1 MLRYSRLHA
10 LRENPGSE
18 EIQQF
23 MMRLSRSLRKYR
35 WLVFTGWLLALVPA
49 IYLAMTQAGNLTGGG
64 FEVAGSQSLAVHDQL
79 EELYHDEGA
88 SSLALVAAPRP
99 DASYQDMNDAVALLK
114 RIAGEFPGVTE
125 APNPTQRPPQPDR
138 PYVVSLRLDAR
149 NAGTSDVAKQLRGK
163 VGIKGDQPGQTANG
177 RVRLYVIGQGALS
190 AAAAANTKR
199 DIAAAESWN
208 LPIIL
213 IVLLAVFG
221 SLAAAAIPLA
231 LGICTVVVTM
241 GLVYLLSEY
250 TTMSVFV
257 TSTVSMFGIALAV
270 DYSLFILMRFREE
283 LRAGRQPTEA
293 VDAAMA
299 TSGLAVVLSGMTV
312 VASLTGIYLINTP
325 ALKSMATGAILAVA
339 VAMLTAATLT
349 PAVLATFGRAAAKR
363 SALLHWSRQPEST
376 QSRFWNRWIGWVM
389 RRPWISALAAS
400 AVLLVMAVPAASM
413 VLGNSLLRQFD
424 SSHEIR
430 AGVAGA
436 AEALGPGALGP
447 IRVLITF
454 PDGGAASPEHSQT
467 IAAIRQRMTEA
478 PNVVTVSPPQSAEDS
493 SSASLSAVLSVDP
506 EAMRARD
513 TVGWMRTQ
521 LPKIPDPGT
530 ARVDVG
536 GPTALIKDFDDRVSQ
551 TEPLVLLFVALIAF
565 VMLLI
570 SIHSVFLAF
579 KGVLMTLLSV
589 AAAYGSLVM
598 VFQWGWLQ
606 DLGFTQISSIDSTVP
621 PLVLAMTFG
630 LSMDYEIFLLT
641 RIRERFLHTGNTR
654 DAVAYGVST
663 SARTIT
669 SAALI
674 MIAVFIGFA
683 FAGMPL
689 VAEIGVACA
698 VAIAVDATVVR
709 LVLVPALMAMFA
721 QWNWWLPKWLRRVLP
736 SVDFERPLPEVDLG
750 DVVVIPD
757 DISALAAP
765 SADLRMVLKSAA
777 KLRHLAPDAIC
788 VADPLAFTGCGR
800 NGNHAVPGLQKE
812 LEKGL
817 ENGLDQ
823 CLEKGR
829 GLGPGQIPHQ
839 VDIGDEPVGVGASPG
854 GAGSSSKTATN
865 GHSAAK
871 KLVDGLTSRNGIA
884 RAIAGMDRPVHPVTL
899 WRGRLSV
906 AIDALEAGL
915 ETQTD
920 SAEDEKYER
929 RSPVETTH
937 VQLPTGDRLLVPTG
951 AEALRLKGYLI
962 MCRNSSRDFAD
973 FADMVETL
981 EPETAAVVLAGMD
994 RYYCCETPRRQWI
1007 ASQLVRRLADPHPSD
1022 FSDDEWSEPDAK
1034 ADWEEVRQRCLSVA
1048 VAMLEEAR

>member
-1 MLRYSRLHA
+1 
-10 LRENPGSE
+10 
-18 EIQQF
+18 
-23 MMRLSRSLRKYR
+23 MRLSRSLRRYR
-35 WLVFTGWLLALVPA
+35 WLVFAGWLLALVPA
-49 IYLAMTQAGNLTGGG
+49 IYLALTQSGNLTGGG
-64 FEVAGSQSLAVHDQL
+64 FEVAGSQSLKVHDQL
-79 EELYHDEGA
+79 EEQYHDLGA

-99 DASYQDMNDAVALLK
+99 DASYDDMNNAVALL
-114 RIAGEFPGVTE
+114 REIAGEFPGVTE
-125 APNPTQRPPQPDR
+125 KPNPTQRPPQPDR
-138 PYVVSLRLDAR
+138 PYVLSLRLDAH
-149 NAGTSDVAKQLRGK
+149 NSGTSDIAKRLRQK
-163 VGIKGDQPGQTANG
+163 VGVKGDQSGQTADG

-190 AAAAANTKR
+190 AAAAANTKH
-199 DIAAAESWN
+199 DIAAAERWN

-231 LGICTVVVTM
+231 LGVCTVVVTM
-241 GLVYLLSEY
+241 GLVYFLSAY

-283 LRAGRQPTEA
+283 LRSGREHREA

-299 TSGLAVVLSGMTV
+299 TSGLAVVLSGLTV

-339 VAMLTAATLT
+339 VAMLTSTTLT
-349 PAVLATFGRAAAKR
+349 PAVLGTFGRAAAKR
-363 SALLHWSRQPEST
+363 SALLHWSRRPEST
-376 QSRFWNRWIGWVM
+376 QSRFWNRWVGAVM
-389 RRPWISALAAS
+389 RRPWISSLAA
-400 AVLLVMAVPAASM
+400 ALVLLAMAAPAASM

-424 SSHEIR
+424 SAHEIR

-436 AEALGPGALGP
+436 SQALGPGALGP
-447 IRVLITF
+447 IQALVTF
-454 PDGGAASPEHSQT
+454 PDGGASAPEHNQ
-467 IAAIRQRMTEA
+467 ILAAIRQRMMQA
-478 PNVVTVSPPQSAEDS
+478 PNIVSVTPVQYADDN
-493 SSASLSAVLSVDP
+493 SSAVLSAVLSVDP
-506 EAMRARD
+506 EDMGARHTVDWMRA
-513 TVGWMRTQ
+513 Q
-521 LPKIPDPGT
+521 LPKVPDEGT
-530 ARVDVG
+530 AHVDVG
-536 GPTALIKDFDDRVSQ
+536 GSTALIKDFDDQVSK
-551 TEPLVLLFVALIAF
+551 TEPWVLLFVALIAF
-565 VMLLI
+565 AMLLL

-598 VFQWGWLQ
+598 VFQWGWLK
-606 DLGFTQISSIDSTVP
+606 DLGFTQITSIDSTVP

-698 VAIAVDATVVR
+698 VAIAVDATIVR
-709 LVLVPALMAMFA
+709 LIMVPALMAMFA
-721 QWNWWLPKWLRRVLP
+721 QWNWWLPRWLARILP
-736 SVDFERPLPEVDLG
+736 SVDFDRPLPAVDLA

-757 DISALAAP
+757 DISALTAP

-777 KLRHLAPDAIC
+777 KLKHLAPDAIC

-800 NGNHAVPGLQKE
+800 NGSATDEV
-812 LEKGL
+812 
-817 ENGLDQ
+817 
-823 CLEKGR
+823 R
-829 GLGPGQIPHQ
+829 GQGPGQIPHQ
-839 VDIGDEPVGVGASPG
+839 VNLNDDSVGVAVGAAEPKN
-854 GAGSSSKTATN
+854 GAN
-865 GHSAAK
+865 GHNRGALGAK
-871 KLVDGLTSRNGIA
+871 KLVDGLSARNGIG
-884 RAIAGMDRPVHPVTL
+884 RAMPWGDRPVHPVTL

-906 AIDALEAGL
+906 AIDALETKSKAP
-915 ETQTD
+915 D
-920 SAEDEKYER
+920 RPHYKR

-937 VQLPTGDRLLVPTG
+937 VQLPTGDRLQVPTG
-951 AEALRLKGYLI
+951 AETLRLKGYLI
-962 MCRNSSRDFAD
+962 MCRNNSRDFAE
-973 FADMVETL
+973 FADMVDTL

-994 RYYCCETPRRQWI
+994 RYYCCQPPRQQWI
-1007 ASQLVRRLADPHPSD
+1007 ASELVRQLADPHPSD
-1022 FSDDEWSEPDAK
+1022 LTDDPSEPDAK
-1034 ADWEEVRQRCLSVA
+1034 ADWDEVRQRCLSVA

>member
-1 MLRYSRLHA
+1 
-10 LRENPGSE
+10 
-18 EIQQF
+18 
-23 MMRLSRSLRKYR
+23 MRLSRSLRRYR
-35 WLVFTGWLLALVPA
+35 WLVFTGWLLALLPA
-49 IYLAMTQAGNLTGGG
+49 IYLAMTQSGNLTGGG
-64 FEVAGSQSLAVHDQL
+64 FEVAGSQSLVVHDQL
-79 EELYHDEGA
+79 EDLYHDQGA

-99 DASYQDMNDAVALLK
+99 DASYQDTNDAVALLR

-149 NAGTSDVAKQLRGK
+149 NAGTSDVAKQLRRK
-163 VGIKGDQPGQTANG
+163 VGVKGDHPGETADG

-190 AAAAANTKR
+190 AAAAANTKH
-199 DIAAAESWN
+199 DIAQAERWN

-231 LGICTVVVTM
+231 LGVCTVVVTM
-241 GLVYLLSEY
+241 GLVYLLSAY

-283 LRAGRQPTEA
+283 LRAGRQPREA

-299 TSGLAVVLSGMTV
+299 TSGLAVVLSGTTV
-312 VASLTGIYLINTP
+312 IASLTAIYLINTP

-339 VAMLTAATLT
+339 VAMLTSTTLT
-349 PAVLATFGRAAAKR
+349 PAALATFGRAAAKR
-363 SALLHWSRQPEST
+363 SALLHWSRRPECT
-376 QSRFWNRWIGWVM
+376 QSRFWSSWVGWVM
-389 RRPWISALAAS
+389 RRPWMSALAAS
-400 AVLLVMAVPAASM
+400 AVLLVMAAPAASM

-430 AGVAGA
+430 AGVAAA

-454 PDGGAASPEHSQT
+454 PDGGAASPEHSQM
-467 IAAIRQRMTEA
+467 IAAIRQRMTQA
-478 PNVVTVSPPQSAEDS
+478 PHIVSATPPQFAEDNG
-493 SSASLSAVLSVDP
+493 SALLSAVLSLDP
-506 EAMRARD
+506 EDLGARQ
-513 TVGWMRTQ
+513 TVGWMRAQ
-521 LPKIPDPGT
+521 LPKVPDRGT
-530 ARVDVG
+530 ARIDVG
-536 GPTALIKDFDDRVSQ
+536 GPTALIKDFDDRVSA
-551 TEPLVLLFVALIAF
+551 TEPLVLVFVALIAF
-565 VMLLI
+565 AMLLV
-570 SIHSVFLAF
+570 SIHSMFLAF

-606 DLGFTQISSIDSTVP
+606 DLGFAQISSIDSTVP

-641 RIRERFLHTGNTR
+641 RIRERFLHSGNTR

-698 VAIAVDATVVR
+698 VAIAVDATLVR

-721 QWNWWLPKWLRRVLP
+721 QWNWWLPRWLSRVLP
-736 SVDFERPLPEVDLG
+736 SVDFDRPLPEVDLG
-750 DVVVIPD
+750 EIVVIPD
-757 DISALAAP
+757 DISALTAP
-765 SADLRMVLKSAA
+765 NADLRMVRKSAA
-777 KLRHLAPDAIC
+777 KLKHLAPDAIC
-788 VADPLAFTGCGR
+788 MSDPLAFAGCGH
-800 NGNHAVPGLQKE
+800 NGRETEAGLAQGAGHGLAQGWGQGWGRRPG
-812 LEKGL
+812 
-817 ENGLDQ
+817 
-823 CLEKGR
+823 R
-829 GLGPGQIPHQ
+829 IPYQ
-839 VDIGDEPVGVGASPG
+839 VNISDDSAGVGVTVANM
-854 GAGSSSKTATN
+854 KTSTN

-871 KLVDGLTSRNGIA
+871 KLVRGLASRNGIA
-884 RAIAGMDRPVHPVTL
+884 RAIAWADRPVHPVTL
-899 WRGRLSV
+899 WRERLSV
-906 AIDALEAGL
+906 AIDALEADAG
-915 ETQTD
+915 TTD
-920 SAEDEKYER
+920 RQKYER

-937 VQLPTGDRLLVPTG
+937 VQLPTGDRLLIPTG
-951 AEALRLKGYLI
+951 AETLRLKGYLI
-962 MCRNSSRDFAD
+962 VCRNNSRDYAD
-973 FADMVETL
+973 VADMVDAL
-981 EPETAAVVLAGMD
+981 GPETAAAVLAGMD
-994 RYYCCETPRRQWI
+994 RYYCCEPPGRQCI
-1007 ASQLVRRLADPHPSD
+1007 ATQLVRRLADPHPSD
-1022 FSDDEWSEPDAK
+1022 LSDDQRSEPDAE

-1048 VAMLEEAR
+1048 IAMLEEAR

>member
-1 MLRYSRLHA
+1 VKK
-10 LRENPGSE
+10 
-18 EIQQF
+18 IQQF
-23 MMRLSRSLRKYR
+23 MMRLSRSLRRYR

-49 IYLAMTQAGNLTGGG
+49 IYLAMTQSGNLTGGG

-79 EELYHDEGA
+79 EDLYHEQGA

-99 DASYQDMNDAVALLK
+99 DASYQDINDAVAQL
-114 RIAGEFPGVTE
+114 RQIAGEFPNVTE
-125 APNPTQRPPQPDR
+125 VPNPTQRPPQPDR
-138 PYVVSLRLDAR
+138 PYVVSLRLDAH
-149 NAGTSDVAKQLRGK
+149 NAGTSDLAKQLRKK
-163 VGIKGDQPGQTANG
+163 VGVKGDQSGQTANG

-190 AAAAANTKR
+190 AAAAENTKR
-199 DIAAAESWN
+199 DIAAAERWN

-231 LGICTVVVTM
+231 LGVCTVVVTM
-241 GLVYLLSEY
+241 GLVYFLSAY

-283 LRAGRQPTEA
+283 LRTGRRPNEA

-339 VAMLTAATLT
+339 VAMLTSATLT
-349 PAVLATFGRAAAKR
+349 PAVLATFGRSAAKR
-363 SALLHWSRQPEST
+363 SALLHWSRRPEST
-376 QSRFWNRWIGWVM
+376 QSRFWNRWIGSVM
-389 RRPWISALAAS
+389 RRPWISAMAA
-400 AVLLVMAVPAASM
+400 AVVLLVMAVPAASM

-430 AGVAGA
+430 AGVAA
-436 AEALGPGALGP
+436 AAQALGPGALGP

-467 IAAIRQRMTEA
+467 IAAIRQRMTQA
-478 PNVVTVSPPQSAEDS
+478 PNIVSVSPPQFAEDNG
-493 SSASLSAVLSVDP
+493 SALLSAVLSVDP
-506 EAMRARD
+506 EDMGARD

-521 LPKIPDPGT
+521 LPKIPDAGT

-570 SIHSVFLAF
+570 SIHSVFLAL

-598 VFQWGWLQ
+598 VFQWGWLK

-641 RIRERFLHTGNTR
+641 RIRERFLHSGNTR

-709 LVLVPALMAMFA
+709 LVLVPALMAMFT
-721 QWNWWLPKWLRRVLP
+721 QWNWWLPRWLRRILP
-736 SVDFERPLPEVDLG
+736 SVDFDRPLPEVDLA

-757 DISALAAP
+757 DISALIAP
-765 SADLRMVLKSAA
+765 GADLRMVLKSAA

-788 VADPLAFTGCGR
+788 VADPLAFTGCGAGDTEPESGSKDDSG
-800 NGNHAVPGLQKE
+800 NGAKAR
-812 LEKGL
+812 
-817 ENGLDQ
+817 
-823 CLEKGR
+823 GR
-829 GLGPGQIPHQ
+829 GPGQIPHQ
-839 VDIGDEPVGVGASPG
+839 VNITDDAEVVAVGPAGT
-854 GAGSSSKTATN
+854 GSSAKTGTN
-865 GHSAAK
+865 GQTRGQSGAK
-871 KLVDGLTSRNGIA
+871 KLVGGLASRNGIA
-884 RAIAGMDRPVHPVTL
+884 RAIAGGDRPVHPVTL

-906 AIDALEAGL
+906 AIDALETHGVSNADN
-915 ETQTD
+915 T
-920 SAEDEKYER
+920 EDLKYER

-937 VQLPTGDRLLVPTG
+937 VQLPTGDRLLIPTG

-962 MCRNSSRDFAD
+962 MCRNSSRDYAE
-973 FADMVETL
+973 FADMVETVQ
-981 EPETAAVVLAGMD
+981 PETAAQVLGAMD
-994 RYYCCETPRRQWI
+994 TYYCCQTPRRQWI
-1007 ASQLVRRLADPHPSD
+1007 ATQLVRRLADPHPCD
-1022 FSDDEWSEPDAK
+1022 FRDDKFSEADAK
-1034 ADWEEVRQRCLSVA
+1034 ADWDQVKQRCLSVA

>member
-1 MLRYSRLHA
+1 
-10 LRENPGSE
+10 
-18 EIQQF
+18 
-23 MMRLSRSLRKYR
+23 MRLSRSLRKYR
-35 WLVFTGWLLALVPA
+35 WLVFAGWLLALVPA
-49 IYLAMTQAGNLTGGG
+49 VYLALTQSGNLTGGG
-64 FEVAGSQSLAVHDQL
+64 FDVAGSQSLAVHDQL
-79 EELYHDEGA
+79 EDLYHDQGG
-88 SSLALVAAPRP
+88 SSLALVAAPRA
-99 DASYQDMNDAVALLK
+99 DASYQDMNDAVAQLR
-114 RIAGEFPGVTE
+114 RIAAEVPGTTE
-125 APNPTQRPPQPDR
+125 IPNPTQRPPQPDR
-138 PYVVSLRLDAR
+138 PYVLSVRLDSR
-149 NAGTSDVAKQLRGK
+149 NTSDVAKQLRTK

-190 AAAAANTKR
+190 AAAAANTKH
-199 DIAAAESWN
+199 DIAAAEKWN
-208 LPIIL
+208 LPVIL

-241 GLVYLLSEY
+241 GLVYLLSAY

-283 LRAGRQPTEA
+283 LRSGRQPREA

-312 VASLTGIYLINTP
+312 IASLTGIYVINTP

-339 VAMLTAATLT
+339 VAMLTSTTLT
-349 PAVLATFGRAAAKR
+349 PAALATFGRAAAKR
-363 SALLHWSRQPEST
+363 SALLHWSRRPEST
-376 QSRFWNRWIGWVM
+376 QSKFWNRWIGWVM
-389 RRPWISALAAS
+389 RRPWMSALAAS
-400 AVLLVMAVPAASM
+400 LVLLVMAAPAASM

-430 AGVAGA
+430 AGVGA
-436 AEALGPGALGP
+436 AAQALGPGALGP
-447 IRVLITF
+447 IRVLINF
-454 PDGGAASPEHSQT
+454 PDGGAASPEHSHT
-467 IAAIRQRMTEA
+467 VGAVRQRMAQA
-478 PNVVTVSPPQSAEDS
+478 PNIVSVSPPQFAEDNG
-493 SSASLSAVLSVDP
+493 SALLSAVLSVDP
-506 EAMRARD
+506 EDMKARE
-513 TVGWMRTQ
+513 TVGWMRAE
-521 LPKIPDPGT
+521 LPKVPEAGT

-536 GPTALIKDFDDRVSQ
+536 GPTALIKDFDDRVSA
-551 TEPLVLLFVALIAF
+551 TEPLVLGFVALIAF
-565 VMLLI
+565 VMLLV
-570 SIHSVFLAF
+570 SIHSVFLAL

-598 VFQWGWLQ
+598 VFQWGWLR
-606 DLGFTQISSIDSTVP
+606 DLGFAQISSIDSTVP

-641 RIRERFLHTGNTR
+641 RIRERFLHSGNTR

-674 MIAVFIGFA
+674 MIAVFVGFA

-709 LVLVPALMAMFA
+709 LVMVPALMAMFA
-721 QWNWWLPKWLRRVLP
+721 QWNWWLPPWLSRVLP
-736 SVDFERPLPEVDLG
+736 SVDFDRPLPEVDLG

-757 DISALAAP
+757 DISALTAP

-777 KLRHLAPDAIC
+777 KLKHLAPDAIC
-788 VADPLAFTGCGR
+788 VTDPLAFTGCGR
-800 NGNHAVPGLQKE
+800 TTAAGADPAP
-812 LEKGL
+812 
-817 ENGLDQ
+817 
-823 CLEKGR
+823 

-839 VDIGDEPVGVGASPG
+839 VALREEKVGVAAGPG
-854 GAGSSSKTATN
+854 EKTGSNGHTN
-865 GHSAAK
+865 GSAGAK
-871 KLVDGLTSRNGIA
+871 KPAARNGRNGIA
-884 RAIAGMDRPVHPVTL
+884 KAIAGADRPVHPVTL

-906 AIDALEAGL
+906 ALDAL
-915 ETQTD
+915 QTD
-920 SAEDEKYER
+920 PDSGADRPRFRR
-929 RSPVETTH
+929 RSPVETTN

-951 AEALRLKGYLI
+951 AETLRLKGYLL
-962 MCRNSSRDFAD
+962 MCRNSRRDYAD
-973 FADMVETL
+973 FADMVDAL

-994 RYYCCETPRRQWI
+994 RYYCCESSRRQWI
-1007 ASQLVRRLADPHPSD
+1007 ATQLVRRLADPDPCD
-1022 FSDDEWSEPDAK
+1022 YPDDQGPHADAP
-1034 ADWEEVRQRCLSVA
+1034 ADWEQIRQRCLAVA

>member
-1 MLRYSRLHA
+1 
-10 LRENPGSE
+10 
-18 EIQQF
+18 

-49 IYLAMTQAGNLTGGG
+49 IYLAMTQSGNLTGGG
-64 FEVAGSQSLAVHDQL
+64 FDVAGSQSLAVHDQL

-99 DASYQDMNDAVALLK
+99 DASYSDINDAVALLR

-149 NAGTSDVAKQLRGK
+149 NAGTSDVAKRLREQ
-163 VGIKGDQPGQTANG
+163 VGIKGDQSGQTANG
-177 RVRLYVIGQGALS
+177 RVRLYVIGQGALT

-199 DIAAAESWN
+199 DIAAAERWN

-231 LGICTVVVTM
+231 LGVCTVVVTM
-241 GLVYLLSEY
+241 GLVYLLSMH

-349 PAVLATFGRAAAKR
+349 PAVLGTFGRAAAKR
-363 SALLHWSRQPEST
+363 SALLHWSRRPEST
-376 QSRFWNRWIGWVM
+376 QAAFWNRWIGWVM
-389 RRPWISALAAS
+389 RRPWISAVAAS
-400 AVLLVMAVPAASM
+400 AVLLVMALPMASM

-430 AGVAGA
+430 AGVAAA

-447 IRVLITF
+447 IRVLVPF
-454 PDGGAASPEHSQT
+454 PDGAAASPEHSQT
-467 IAAIRQRMTEA
+467 IAAIRERMTQA
-478 PNVVTVSPPQSAEDS
+478 PNIVSVSAPQFAEDNG
-493 SSASLSAVLSVDP
+493 SALLSAVLSVDP

-521 LPKIPDPGT
+521 LPAVAQPGT

-551 TEPLVLLFVALIAF
+551 TEPWGLLFVALIAF

-570 SIHSVFLAF
+570 SIHSVFLAL

-598 VFQWGWLQ
+598 VFQWGWLA
-606 DLGFTQISSIDSTVP
+606 DLGFAHISSIDSTGP

-689 VAEIGVACA
+689 VADIGVACA

-721 QWNWWLPKWLRRVLP
+721 QWNWWLPRWLRRALP
-736 SVDFERPLPEVDLG
+736 SVDFDRPLPQVDLG

-757 DISALAAP
+757 DISALTAP

-777 KLRHLAPDAIC
+777 KLRQLAPDAIC
-788 VADPLAFTGCGR
+788 VTDPLALTGCRR
-800 NGNHAVPGLQKE
+800 NGKEPGQGSKNGSKNGSGNGS
-812 LEKGL
+812 EKGPENVL
-817 ENGLDQ
+817 GNGLGKG
-823 CLEKGR
+823 LANGLGKGR

-839 VDIGDEPVGVGASPG
+839 VDIGDDRVGVGVSPAG
-854 GAGSSSKTATN
+854 TGSSSKAGTN
-865 GHSAAK
+865 GHSATK

-884 RAIAGMDRPVHPVTL
+884 RAIAGGDRPVHPVTL

-906 AIDALEAGL
+906 ALDAL
-915 ETQTD
+915 QTD
-920 SAEDEKYER
+920 LEVNRDRTEEPQYER

-937 VQLPTGDRLLVPTG
+937 VQLPTGDRLQVPTG

-962 MCRNSSRDFAD
+962 MCRNSSRDYAD
-973 FADMVETL
+973 FADMVETV
-981 EPETAAVVLAGMD
+981 EPENAAVVLAGMD
-994 RYYCCETPRRQWI
+994 RYYCCQAPRRQWI
-1007 ASQLVRRLADPHPSD
+1007 ATA
-1022 FSDDEWSEPDAK
+1022 
-1034 ADWEEVRQRCLSVA
+1034 
-1048 VAMLEEAR
+1048 

>member
-1 MLRYSRLHA
+1 
-10 LRENPGSE
+10 
-18 EIQQF
+18 
-23 MMRLSRSLRKYR
+23 MMRLSRSLCRYR

-49 IYLAMTQAGNLTGGG
+49 IYLAMTQSGNLTGGG
-64 FEVAGSQSLAVHDQL
+64 FEVAGSQSLLVHDQL
-79 EELYHDEGA
+79 EDQYRDQGA
-88 SSLALVAAPRP
+88 SSLALVAAPRA
-99 DASYQDMNDAVALLK
+99 DATYQDINDAVAQL
-114 RIAGEFPGVTE
+114 RQIAGQYPGVTE
-125 APNPTQRPPQPDR
+125 VPNPTQRPPQPDR

-149 NAGTSDVAKQLRGK
+149 NAGTSDLAKQLRRQ
-163 VGIKGDQPGQTANG
+163 VGIKGDQSGQTANG

-190 AAAAANTKR
+190 AAAAANTKH
-199 DIAAAESWN
+199 DIAKAESWN

-213 IVLLAVFG
+213 MVLLAVFG

-231 LGICTVVVTM
+231 LGVCTVVVTM
-241 GLVYLLSEY
+241 GLVYLLSTY

-283 LRAGRQPTEA
+283 LRAGRQPREA

-312 VASLTGIYLINTP
+312 IASLTGIYLINTP

-363 SALLHWSRQPEST
+363 SALLHWSRRPEST
-376 QSRFWNRWIGWVM
+376 QSRFWNRWVRWVM
-389 RRPWISALAAS
+389 HRPWMSALAAS
-400 AVLLVMAVPAASM
+400 IVLLVMAAPATSM

-430 AGVAGA
+430 AGVATA
-436 AEALGPGALGP
+436 SEALGPGALGP
-447 IRVLITF
+447 VQVLVTF
-454 PDGGAASPEHSQT
+454 PDGGASATEHSPVL
-467 IAAIRQRMTEA
+467 AAIRQRMTQA
-478 PNVVTVSPPQSAEDS
+478 PNVISVAPPQFAADNNSAL
-493 SSASLSAVLSVDP
+493 LSAVLSVDP
-506 EAMRARD
+506 EDLGARQSV
-513 TVGWMRTQ
+513 TWMRTQ
-521 LPKIPDPGT
+521 LPKVPDAGT

-551 TEPLVLLFVALIAF
+551 TEPLVLVFVALIAF

-570 SIHSVFLAF
+570 AIHSVFLAF

-589 AAAYGSLVM
+589 AAAYGSLVV
-598 VFQWGWLQ
+598 VFQWGWLR
-606 DLGFTQISSIDSTVP
+606 DLGFAQLNSIDSTVP

-721 QWNWWLPKWLRRVLP
+721 QWNWWLPRWLRRVLP
-736 SVDFERPLPEVDLG
+736 SVDFDRPLPEVDLG
-750 DVVVIPD
+750 DIVVIPD

-765 SADLRMVLKSAA
+765 SSDLRMVLKSAA
-777 KLRHLAPDAIC
+777 KLKHLAPDAIC

-800 NGNHAVPGLQKE
+800 NATETEASPEQGPE
-812 LEKGL
+812 R
-817 ENGLDQ
+817 D
-823 CLEKGR
+823 R
-829 GLGPGQIPHQ
+829 GQGPGQIPHQ
-839 VDIGDEPVGVGASPG
+839 VDISDENAGVAVGPSD
-854 GAGSSSKTATN
+854 SKTSTN
-865 GHSAAK
+865 GDSAAK
-871 KLVDGLTSRNGIA
+871 KLVGGLASRNGIA
-884 RAIAGMDRPVHPVTL
+884 RAIAGGDRPVHPVTL
-899 WRGRLSV
+899 WRGRLAV
-906 AIDALEAGL
+906 AIDAL
-915 ETQTD
+915 QTD
-920 SAEDEKYER
+920 TTDRPKYER

-937 VQLPTGDRLLVPTG
+937 VQLPTGDRLLIPTG

-962 MCRNSSRDFAD
+962 MCRNSSRDYAE
-973 FADMVETL
+973 FADMVDAL
-981 EPETAAVVLAGMD
+981 EPETAAVVLAGID
-994 RYYCCETPRRQWI
+994 RYYCCQPPKQQWI
-1007 ASQLVRRLADPHPSD
+1007 ATQLIRRLADPHPFD
-1022 FSDDEWSEPDAK
+1022 LTDDQWTEPDAQ
-1034 ADWEEVRQRCLSVA
+1034 ADWEDVRQRCLSVA
-1048 VAMLEEAR
+1048 VAMLEEAK

>member
-1 MLRYSRLHA
+1 
-10 LRENPGSE
+10 
-18 EIQQF
+18 
-23 MMRLSRSLRKYR
+23 MMRLSRSLRRYR
-35 WLVFTGWLLALVPA
+35 WLVFAGWLLALVPA
-49 IYLAMTQAGNLTGGG
+49 VYLAMTQSGNLTGGG

-79 EELYHDEGA
+79 EDLYHDQGA

-99 DASYQDMNDAVALLK
+99 DASYQDMNDAVALL
-114 RIAGEFPGVTE
+114 RQTVGEFPGITE

-138 PYVVSLRLDAR
+138 PYVLSLRLDAR
-149 NAGTSDVAKQLRGK
+149 NAGTSDLAKQLQKKIG
-163 VGIKGDQPGQTANG
+163 VNGDQPGQTANG

-190 AAAAANTKR
+190 AAAAANTKH
-199 DIAAAESWN
+199 DIAAAERWN

-231 LGICTVVVTM
+231 LAVCTVVVTM
-241 GLVYLLSEY
+241 GLVYLLSEF

-283 LRAGRQPTEA
+283 LRTGREPRDA
-293 VDAAMA
+293 IDAAMA

-312 VASLTGIYLINTP
+312 IASLTAIYVINTP

-349 PAVLATFGRAAAKR
+349 PAVLGTFGRAAAKR
-363 SALLHWSRQPEST
+363 SPLLHWSRKPEAT
-376 QSRFWNRWIGWVM
+376 QSRFWNRWIGAVM
-389 RRPWISALAAS
+389 RRPWISSLAA
-400 AVLLVMAVPAASM
+400 ATILLVMAAPAASM

-430 AGVAGA
+430 AGVGA
-436 AEALGPGALGP
+436 AAQALGPGALGP
-447 IRVLITF
+447 IRVLVTF
-454 PDGGAASPEHSQT
+454 PDGGAASPEHAQT
-467 IAAIRQRMTEA
+467 IGAIRQRMTQA
-478 PNVVTVSPPQSAEDS
+478 PHIASVSPPQFAEDNG
-493 SSASLSAVLSVDP
+493 SALLSAVLSVDP
-506 EAMRARD
+506 EDMGARES
-513 TVGWMRTQ
+513 VGWMRAQ
-521 LPKIPDPGT
+521 LPKIPDAGT

-565 VMLLI
+565 VMLLL
-570 SIHSVFLAF
+570 SIHSVFLAL

-606 DLGFTQISSIDSTVP
+606 DLGFAHISSIDSTVP

-641 RIRERFLHTGNTR
+641 RIRERFLHSGNTR

-721 QWNWWLPKWLRRVLP
+721 QWNWWIPPWLSRVLP
-736 SVDFERPLPEVDLG
+736 SVDFDRPLPEVDLG

-757 DISALAAP
+757 DISALTAP
-765 SADLRMVLKSAA
+765 TADLKMVLKSAA
-777 KLRHLAPDAIC
+777 KLKHLAPDAIT
-788 VADPLAFTGCGR
+788 VADPLAFSGCGR
-800 NGNHAVPGLQKE
+800 NGKTTLSGLQSGA
-812 LEKGL
+812 L
-817 ENGLDQ
+817 
-823 CLEKGR
+823 GR
-829 GLGPGQIPHQ
+829 GRGPAQIPHQ
-839 VDIGDEPVGVGASPG
+839 VNIDDDTAGIAVGRNG
-854 GAGSSSKTATN
+854 GN
-865 GHSAAK
+865 GHGPAHPGSK
-871 KLVDGLTSRNGIA
+871 KLVGARPSRNGIA
-884 RAIAGMDRPVHPVTL
+884 RVIAGTDRPVHPVTL

-906 AIDALEAGL
+906 AIEAL
-915 ETQTD
+915 QTGSD
-920 SAEDEKYER
+920 DDDQPKYER

-937 VQLPTGDRLLVPTG
+937 VQLPTGDRLQVPTG

-962 MCRNSSRDFAD
+962 MCRNSRRDYAD
-973 FADMVETL
+973 FADMVDTV
-981 EPETAAVVLAGMD
+981 EPETAALVLAGMD
-994 RYYCCETPRRQWI
+994 SYYCCQSPGRQWM
-1007 ASQLVRRLADPHPSD
+1007 ASQLVRQLADPHPRDLTDDPGSD
-1022 FSDDEWSEPDAK
+1022 AEDE

>member
-1 MLRYSRLHA
+1 
-10 LRENPGSE
+10 
-18 EIQQF
+18 
-23 MMRLSRSLRKYR
+23 MRLSRSLRRYR
-35 WLVFTGWLLALVPA
+35 WLVFAGWLLALVPA
-49 IYLAMTQAGNLTGGG
+49 VYLALTQSGNLTGGG
-64 FEVAGSQSLAVHDQL
+64 FEVAGSQSLKVHDQL
-79 EELYHDEGA
+79 EEQYHDLGA

-99 DASYQDMNDAVALLK
+99 DASYEDMNKAVAQL
-114 RIAGEFPGVTE
+114 RQIAGEFPGVTE
-125 APNPTQRPPQPDR
+125 KPNPVQRPPQPDR
-138 PYVVSLRLDAR
+138 PYVLTLRLDSR
-149 NAGTSDVAKQLRGK
+149 NSGTSDIAKRLRQE
-163 VGIKGDQPGQTANG
+163 VGVKGDQSGQTADG

-190 AAAAANTKR
+190 AAAAANTKH
-199 DIAAAESWN
+199 DIAAAERWN

-231 LGICTVVVTM
+231 LGVCTVVVTM
-241 GLVYLLSEY
+241 GLVYFLSAY

-283 LRAGRQPTEA
+283 LRAGRQHREA

-299 TSGLAVVLSGMTV
+299 TSGLAVVLSGLTV

-325 ALKSMATGAILAVA
+325 ALKSMATGAIMAVA
-339 VAMLTAATLT
+339 VAMLTSTTLT
-349 PAVLATFGRAAAKR
+349 PAALATFGRAAAKR
-363 SALLHWSRQPEST
+363 SVLLHWSRRPEST
-376 QSRFWNRWIGWVM
+376 QSRFWNRWVGSVM
-389 RRPWISALAAS
+389 RRPWISSLAA
-400 AVLLVMAVPAASM
+400 ATVLLVMAAPAASM

-436 AEALGPGALGP
+436 SQALGPGALGP
-447 IRVLITF
+447 IQVLVSF
-454 PDGGAASPEHSQT
+454 PDGGASAPEHSQT
-467 IAAIRQRMTEA
+467 LAAVRERMTQA
-478 PNVVTVSPPQSAEDS
+478 PNIVSVTPPQFADDN
-493 SSASLSAVLSVDP
+493 SSALLSAVLSVDP
-506 EAMRARD
+506 EDMGARRSVDWMRA
-513 TVGWMRTQ
+513 Q
-521 LPKIPDPGT
+521 LPTVPSEGT

-536 GPTALIKDFDDRVSQ
+536 GPTALIKDFDDRVSA

-565 VMLLI
+565 VMLLL
-570 SIHSVFLAF
+570 SIHSVFLAL

-598 VFQWGWLQ
+598 VFQWGWLK
-606 DLGFTQISSIDSTVP
+606 DLGFAHIISIDSTVP

-721 QWNWWLPKWLRRVLP
+721 QWNWWLPGWLRRVLP
-736 SVDFERPLPEVDLG
+736 SVDFDRPLPEVDLG

-757 DISALAAP
+757 DISALTAP

-777 KLRHLAPDAIC
+777 KLKHLAPDAIT

-800 NGNHAVPGLQKE
+800 NCKDTE
-812 LEKGL
+812 ET
-817 ENGLDQ
+817 
-823 CLEKGR
+823 R
-829 GLGPGQIPHQ
+829 GQGPGQIPHQ
-839 VDIGDEPVGVGASPG
+839 VNIGEDSVAITVGAN
-854 GAGSSSKTATN
+854 GSN
-865 GHSAAK
+865 GHPRGQSGAK
-871 KLVDGLTSRNGIA
+871 KLVDNLASRNGIG
-884 RAIAGMDRPVHPVTL
+884 RAMPWGDRPVHPVTL

-906 AIDALEAGL
+906 AIDALEAGAR
-915 ETQTD
+915 TSD
-920 SAEDEKYER
+920 RPHYAR

-937 VQLPTGDRLLVPTG
+937 VQLPTGDRLQVPTG
-951 AEALRLKGYLI
+951 AETLRLKGYLI
-962 MCRNSSRDFAD
+962 MCRNSSRDFAE
-973 FADMVETL
+973 FADMVDTL

-994 RYYCCETPRRQWI
+994 RYYCCQPPRPQCI
-1007 ASQLVRRLADPHPSD
+1007 ASELVRQLADPNPSD
-1022 FSDDEWSEPDAK
+1022 LPADDLSEPDAK
-1034 ADWEEVRQRCLSVA
+1034 ADWDEVRQRCLSVA

>member
-1 MLRYSRLHA
+1 
-10 LRENPGSE
+10 
-18 EIQQF
+18 

-49 IYLAMTQAGNLTGGG
+49 IYLAMTQSGNLTGGG

-79 EELYHDEGA
+79 EDLYHDQGA

-99 DASYQDMNDAVALLK
+99 DASYQDINDAVALL
-114 RIAGEFPGVTE
+114 RQIAGGFPGVTE
-125 APNPTQRPPQPDR
+125 VPNPTQRPPQPDR
-138 PYVVSLRLDAR
+138 PYVVSLRMDAR
-149 NAGTSDVAKQLRGK
+149 NAGTSDLAKQLRQK
-163 VGIKGDQPGQTANG
+163 VGIKGDQSGQTADG

-190 AAAAANTKR
+190 AAAAANTKH
-199 DIAAAESWN
+199 DIAAAEKWN

-213 IVLLAVFG
+213 VVLLAVFG
-221 SLAAAAIPLA
+221 SLAAATIPLA

-241 GLVYLLSEY
+241 GLVYLLSAY

-312 VASLTGIYLINTP
+312 IASLTGIYIINTP

-339 VAMLTAATLT
+339 VAMLTSATLT
-349 PAVLATFGRAAAKR
+349 PAALATFGRAAAKR
-363 SALLHWSRQPEST
+363 SRLLHWSRQPEGT

-389 RRPWISALAAS
+389 RRPWASAVAAS
-400 AVLLVMAVPAASM
+400 VVLLVMAVPAASM

-430 AGVAGA
+430 AGVGA
-436 AEALGPGALGP
+436 AAQALGPGALGP
-447 IRVLITF
+447 IRVLVTF

-467 IAAIRQRMTEA
+467 VATIRQRITQA
-478 PNVVTVSPPQSAEDS
+478 PNIVSVSPPQFAEDNG
-493 SSASLSAVLSVDP
+493 SALVSAVLSVDP
-506 EAMRARD
+506 EDMKARD

-521 LPKIPDPGT
+521 LPKIPDAGT

-589 AAAYGSLVM
+589 AAAYGSLV
-598 VFQWGWLQ
+598 VIFQWGWLQ
-606 DLGFTQISSIDSTVP
+606 DLGFAHITSIDSTVP

-641 RIRERFLHTGNTR
+641 RIRERFLHSGNTR

-721 QWNWWLPKWLRRVLP
+721 QWNWWLPRWLSRVLP
-736 SVDFERPLPEVDLG
+736 SVDFDRPLPEVDLG

-757 DISALAAP
+757 DISALTAP

-777 KLRHLAPDAIC
+777 KLKHLAPDAIC

-800 NGNHAVPGLQKE
+800 NGKSPEQGPAE
-812 LEKGL
+812 
-817 ENGLDQ
+817 
-823 CLEKGR
+823 GR

-839 VDIGDEPVGVGASPG
+839 VNIDDAS
-854 GAGSSSKTATN
+854 TN
-865 GHSAAK
+865 GHTGTK
-871 KLVDGLTSRNGIA
+871 KLVGGLASRNGVA
-884 RAIAGMDRPVHPVTL
+884 RAIAGDRPVHPVTL

-906 AIDALEAGL
+906 AIDALETDASNAGAV
-915 ETQTD
+915 D
-920 SAEDEKYER
+920 PPPYER

-962 MCRNSSRDFAD
+962 MCRNSSRDYAD
-973 FADMVETL
+973 FADMVDNV

-994 RYYCCETPRRQWI
+994 RYYCCQTPRREWM
-1007 ASQLVRRLADPHPSD
+1007 ATQLVRRLADPHPSD
-1022 FSDDEWSEPDAK
+1022 FSDERSDSDTE
-1034 ADWEEVRQRCLSVA
+1034 ADWDDVRQRCLSVA

>member
-1 MLRYSRLHA
+1 
-10 LRENPGSE
+10 
-18 EIQQF
+18 
-23 MMRLSRSLRKYR
+23 MRLSRSLRKYR
-35 WLVFTGWLLALVPA
+35 WLVFAGWLLALVPA
-49 IYLAMTQAGNLTGGG
+49 VYLALTQSGNLTGGG
-64 FEVAGSQSLAVHDQL
+64 FDVAGSQSLAVHDQL
-79 EELYHDEGA
+79 EDLYHDQGG
-88 SSLALVAAPRP
+88 SSLALVAAPRA
-99 DASYQDMNDAVALLK
+99 DASYQDMNDAVAQLR
-114 RIAGEFPGVTE
+114 RIAAEVPGTTE
-125 APNPTQRPPQPDR
+125 IPNPTQRPPQPDR
-138 PYVVSLRLDAR
+138 PYVLSVRLDSR
-149 NAGTSDVAKQLRGK
+149 NTSDVAKQLRTK

-190 AAAAANTKR
+190 AAAAANTKH
-199 DIAAAESWN
+199 DIAAAEKWN
-208 LPIIL
+208 LPVIL

-241 GLVYLLSEY
+241 GLVYLLSAY

-283 LRAGRQPTEA
+283 LRSGRQPRDA

-312 VASLTGIYLINTP
+312 IASLTGIYVINTP

-339 VAMLTAATLT
+339 VAMLTSTTLT
-349 PAVLATFGRAAAKR
+349 PAALATFGRAAAKR
-363 SALLHWSRQPEST
+363 SALLHWSRRPEST
-376 QSRFWNRWIGWVM
+376 QSKFWNRWIGWVM
-389 RRPWISALAAS
+389 RRPWMSALAAS
-400 AVLLVMAVPAASM
+400 LVLLVMAAPAASM

-430 AGVAGA
+430 AGVGA
-436 AEALGPGALGP
+436 AAQALGPGALGP
-447 IRVLITF
+447 IRVLINF
-454 PDGGAASPEHSQT
+454 PDGGAASPEHSHT
-467 IAAIRQRMTEA
+467 VGAVRQRMAQA
-478 PNVVTVSPPQSAEDS
+478 PNIVSVSPPQFAEDNG
-493 SSASLSAVLSVDP
+493 SALLSAVLSVDP
-506 EAMRARD
+506 EDMKARE
-513 TVGWMRTQ
+513 TVGWMRAE
-521 LPKIPDPGT
+521 LPKVPEAGT

-536 GPTALIKDFDDRVSQ
+536 GPTALIKDFDDRVSA
-551 TEPLVLLFVALIAF
+551 TEPLVLGFVALIAF
-565 VMLLI
+565 VMLLV
-570 SIHSVFLAF
+570 SIHSVFLAL

-598 VFQWGWLQ
+598 VFQWGWLR
-606 DLGFTQISSIDSTVP
+606 DLGFAQISSIDSTVP

-641 RIRERFLHTGNTR
+641 RIRERFLHSGNTR

-674 MIAVFIGFA
+674 MIAVFVGFA

-709 LVLVPALMAMFA
+709 LVMVPALMAMFA
-721 QWNWWLPKWLRRVLP
+721 QWNWWLPPWLSRVLP
-736 SVDFERPLPEVDLG
+736 SVDFDRPLPEVDLG

-757 DISALAAP
+757 DISALTAP

-777 KLRHLAPDAIC
+777 KLKHLAPDAIC
-788 VADPLAFTGCGR
+788 VTDPLAFTGCGR
-800 NGNHAVPGLQKE
+800 TTAAGADPA
-812 LEKGL
+812 
-817 ENGLDQ
+817 
-823 CLEKGR
+823 R

-839 VDIGDEPVGVGASPG
+839 VALREEKVGVAAGPG
-854 GAGSSSKTATN
+854 EKTGSNGHTN
-865 GHSAAK
+865 GSAGAK
-871 KLVDGLTSRNGIA
+871 KPATRNGRNGIA
-884 RAIAGMDRPVHPVTL
+884 KAIAGAERPVHPVTL

-906 AIDALEAGL
+906 ALDAL
-915 ETQTD
+915 QTD
-920 SAEDEKYER
+920 PDSGADRPRFRR
-929 RSPVETTH
+929 RSPVETTN

-951 AEALRLKGYLI
+951 AETLRLKGYLL
-962 MCRNSSRDFAD
+962 MCRNSRRDYAD
-973 FADMVETL
+973 FADMVDAL

-994 RYYCCETPRRQWI
+994 RYYCCESSRRQWI
-1007 ASQLVRRLADPHPSD
+1007 ATQLVRRLADPDPCD
-1022 FSDDEWSEPDAK
+1022 YPDDQGPHADAP
-1034 ADWEEVRQRCLSVA
+1034 ADWEQIRQRCLAVA